1 MSLRGETGETTPPVR
16 NRGTGGGGE
25 GGTSGWV
32 GAHSPSAVDRTLSLK
47 NELLLVCLQS
57 TRMMRTLLLYVYA
70 SWKSCLGSTWELTR
84 KCRAPGSFPD
94 LLDLKVY
101 FDNLSRR
108 SVCTKKLGKD
118 AGRRP
123 LGLLFLASHHIQI
136 YVRKESKIHWRNIRS
151 KLNWNLRPTQLKNLP
166 LGPLVQ

>member
-1 MSLRGETGETTPPVR
+1 MTVGTCEGWGFLPLQNKRLGFLKIGLRRGDAGWPQWEKQKQLQMDFLKDHLQVPGKVGQGR
-16 NRGTGGGGE
+16 N
-25 GGTSGWV
+25 
-32 GAHSPSAVDRTLSLK
+32 PAVDRFLS
-47 NELLLVCLQS
+47 S
-57 TRMMRTLLLYVYA
+57 GY
-70 SWKSCLGSTWELTR
+70 SWGAGHGSG
-84 KCRAPGSFPD
+84 APGSFPD